1 MFLVVDFRWIQM
13 IKYKL
18 RVTMN
23 RLENEYD
30 QVRMAIHKGKC
41 IVKTTMHSIISDP
54 SPDNNP
60 EDNVGITQFLSNHD
74 GFDGII
80 KYR

>member
-1 MFLVVDFRWIQM
+1 MDSNDKIQTEVDDEPARKRI
-13 IKYKL
+13 
-18 RVTMN
+18 RPG
-23 RLENEYD
+23 EN
-30 QVRMAIHKGKC
+30 KC
-41 IVKTTMHSIISDP
+41 IVEIEMHWIISDP